1 VGTVTTAIESKRQAA
16 PRADAWWFTLIA
28 IAFVALQLP
37 TMGAWSMVTRPLW
50 LDEIHTYLV
59 VGQPLSEGMRSLAA
73 GADFN
78 PPAVFFLYR
87 LAVLVTGDLTAVTA
101 RLVAWGC
108 VIAALSGV
116 YLLLRDQFSR
126 WAAAV
131 GAMSVWAQQVVM
143 HAAFE
148 ARFYGPLLLSATW
161 FLLALRR
168 TARCVPTLAS
178 AAWLSVAS
186 IALCTTHY
194 FGVLS
199 WGIGVGAALVFTASP
214 HRGTLVRR
222 LLPAIAGPVALAAC
236 IPFYFGQRA
245 SLTVPTWMS
254 DVSVGAATKLLAVF
268 LLTLP
273 VAIALACWVLTQVL
287 EWRKGVRRAAPSG
300 QGLALGPALLL
311 AQVAVPFVLVLFSL
325 LILPATE
332 LRYWI
337 VGAVVTAPL
346 VALVMQRG
354 DTLVRWIATLGIIGA
369 SVKTMRGEAGR
380 ADGFAQRVQQD
391 VRLATQL
398 TDSGS
403 VVVARWRDTLYP
415 LLVARP
421 SLRSRVS
428 VLDSTPLD
436 GANAFLIVERDVSR
450 THQRLYGWPKIITPA
465 ELAQLPSFYLMEPEN
480 ESAPTSKEF
489 PRRAITRVADR
500 VFRLAWPASPPG
512 GSEIETR

>member
-1 VGTVTTAIESKRQAA
+1 
-16 PRADAWWFTLIA
+16 
-28 IAFVALQLP
+28 
-37 TMGAWSMVTRPLW
+37 
-50 LDEIHTYLV
+50 
-59 VGQPLSEGMRSLAA
+59 
-73 GADFN
+73 
-78 PPAVFFLYR
+78 
-87 LAVLVTGDLTAVTA
+87 
-101 RLVAWGC
+101 
-108 VIAALSGV
+108 
-116 YLLLRDQFSR
+116 
-126 WAAAV
+126 
-131 GAMSVWAQQVVM
+131 
-143 HAAFE
+143 
-148 ARFYGPLLLSATW
+148 
-161 FLLALRR
+161 
-168 TARCVPTLAS
+168 
-178 AAWLSVAS
+178 
-186 IALCTTHY
+186 
-194 FGVLS
+194 
-199 WGIGVGAALVFTASP
+199 
-214 HRGTLVRR
+214 
-222 LLPAIAGPVALAAC
+222 
-236 IPFYFGQRA
+236 
-245 SLTVPTWMS
+245 
-254 DVSVGAATKLLAVF
+254 
-268 LLTLP
+268 
-273 VAIALACWVLTQVL
+273 
-287 EWRKGVRRAAPSG
+287 
-300 QGLALGPALLL
+300 
-311 AQVAVPFVLVLFSL
+311 
-325 LILPATE
+325 
-332 LRYWI
+332 
-337 VGAVVTAPL
+337 
-346 VALVMQRG
+346 MQRG